1 MPFICPVCTKAYY
14 PSQNCLECTSCN
26 KWVHHGNRLH
36 CSGLT
41 DAEFDLHKSNCDIP
55 FECDHCVSERIAKV
69 NNDVFT
75 RLPFPIECEENVF
88 GKPEPKS
95 KPDVTSMT
103 QEQLKKFVKQ
113 CKEIDNQLNSDNDEN
128 DEIFSSVVNSQYYDI
143 KKFNALKPDKQSSFS
158 LMHVNIASLNAH
170 IDDLRTVLSRLK
182 HSFDVIGISEHKITK
197 DSLPSNNIEIP
208 GYNEFEFEPTCTS
221 HGGTGFY
228 IKNDLDYIVRHD
240 LTINSPSNHEAL
252 FVEIILPGR
261 KNLIIGCIYRHGA
274 SNLPIREFT
283 EKHLEPLLFKISKE
297 RKECALMGDF
307 NINLINS
314 SNTASDF
321 FDNVSSYFYTPFI
334 LQPTRLRSKTLI
346 DNIFFNSLD
355 YHSFSGNLLYEL
367 SDHLTQFIILDGFLK
382 ERALPEKKLYRRG
395 PLNEREYEENVINGI
410 NWNEICM
417 LQYGNAS
424 ASFKSFYDTHIFH
437 LDEMSPYHEVT
448 LKEFRLMTKPWIT
461 KDILSKCDA
470 RDDLLKKMKSE
481 SDPVRLQI
489 LDKEYKVLRNQITSE
504 KRAGKKKHQTLQFEE
519 NKHKSSNAWKCIR
532 SLVNIK
538 SSKASNIKLM
548 DKDNNLMSDSWKISN
563 IFNDHFSTLGANV
576 QAKIPQERGSYKSYL
591 NKKDKTTN
599 QLHINPHSYSFFL
612 SATGPDEISK
622 IITGLDT
629 NKSTGPFGLP
639 VFLLKLFVDFFS
651 IWLSEL
657 INLCFETG
665 EFPTLLKMAKVAP
678 IHKKESKLNY
688 LNYRPISLLSVFSKI
703 YEKCIYKRIYHY
715 LTEKN
720 LISPNQFGF
729 RAGHSTNHAIISLT
743 EYIREKLDEGNYVC
757 GIFVDLEK
765 AFDTVHHD
773 ILCEKLKVYG
783 LRGNINDLI
792 KSYLSGRQQYVS
804 INGVDSTIKDVTCGV
819 PQGSSL
825 GPLLFL
831 IYINDF
837 RFCLSQTDC
846 GHFADDTF
854 IIYSSKKP
862 KTIETIVNTELKE
875 VVKWLRLNKL
885 SLNEAKTELI
895 FFRSNH
901 HPLDYDNIFIKLNGL
916 RLKPVDFIKY
926 LGMYIDKFL
935 NWTTHFDEL
944 CKKLSRANGI
954 LSKLRYNAP
963 LDICLQVYYSIFY
976 SYIITGCN
984 LWGLTPIAK
993 NIERVQILQNK
1004 CVRIMTFAPFR
1015 ADANPIFQQL
1025 ALLKIEDI
1033 IKCEQL
1039 KLVNDFYC
1047 ERLPVSLMKLFKLS
1061 RDVHI
1066 TDYTLNSTYNN
1077 LLHIPSF
1084 NTMTYGKK
1092 SFKYQCAKLW
1102 NATFKH
1108 GNIKVSPDKNVKLS
1122 EIETKNYFKKVLKM
1136 HFLYL
1141 HGLQ

>member
-367 SDHLTQFIILDGFLK
+367 SDHLTQFIIFDGFLK

-504 KRAGKKKHQTLQFEE
+504 KRASKKKHQTLQFEE

-548 DKDNNLMSDSWKISN
+548 DKDNNLMSDSRKISN

-688 LNYRPISLLSVFSKI
+688 LNHRSISF
-703 YEKCIYKRIYHY
+703 
-715 LTEKN
+715 
-720 LISPNQFGF
+720 
-729 RAGHSTNHAIISLT
+729 
-743 EYIREKLDEGNYVC
+743 
-757 GIFVDLEK
+757 
-765 AFDTVHHD
+765 
-773 ILCEKLKVYG
+773 LC
-783 LRGNINDLI
+783 
-792 KSYLSGRQQYVS
+792 
-804 INGVDSTIKDVTCGV
+804 
-819 PQGSSL
+819 
-825 GPLLFL
+825 F
-831 IYINDF
+831 
-837 RFCLSQTDC
+837 
-846 GHFADDTF
+846 
-854 IIYSSKKP
+854 
-862 KTIETIVNTELKE
+862 
-875 VVKWLRLNKL
+875 
-885 SLNEAKTELI
+885 
-895 FFRSNH
+895 
-901 HPLDYDNIFIKLNGL
+901 
-916 RLKPVDFIKY
+916 
-926 LGMYIDKFL
+926 
-935 NWTTHFDEL
+935 
-944 CKKLSRANGI
+944 
-954 LSKLRYNAP
+954 
-963 LDICLQVYYSIFY
+963 
-976 SYIITGCN
+976 
-984 LWGLTPIAK
+984 
-993 NIERVQILQNK
+993 
-1004 CVRIMTFAPFR
+1004 
-1015 ADANPIFQQL
+1015 
-1025 ALLKIEDI
+1025 
-1033 IKCEQL
+1033 
-1039 KLVNDFYC
+1039 
-1047 ERLPVSLMKLFKLS
+1047 
-1061 RDVHI
+1061 
-1066 TDYTLNSTYNN
+1066 
-1077 LLHIPSF
+1077 
-1084 NTMTYGKK
+1084 
-1092 SFKYQCAKLW
+1092 
-1102 NATFKH
+1102 
-1108 GNIKVSPDKNVKLS
+1108 
-1122 EIETKNYFKKVLKM
+1122 
-1136 HFLYL
+1136 
-1141 HGLQ
+1141 